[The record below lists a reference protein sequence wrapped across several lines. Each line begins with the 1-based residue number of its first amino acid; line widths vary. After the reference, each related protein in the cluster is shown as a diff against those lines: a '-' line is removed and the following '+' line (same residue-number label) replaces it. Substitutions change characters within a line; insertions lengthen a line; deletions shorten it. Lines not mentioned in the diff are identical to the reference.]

1 MKAFFPTCTATLLL
15 AAASIVQAASSTDL
29 TVKGMITPSACS
41 PALSNGGSLDFG
53 KISSSD
59 LRKDRPTYLPRQ
71 TLQMTVTCEGATM
84 MALEAKDNRE
94 GTESSN
100 DYYNFGLGLINGTER
115 LGYLTISPM
124 NRVAD
129 GVGVSGI
136 VSWDGGTTWE
146 REPMIVDNG
155 LYRRPLGLI
164 DSDTGNAADHRPV
177 CLGGNRSDAKPDL
190 GQRGEHGRL
199 RDHHSQILV
208 RRKGVAAL
216 AFQPSPASV
225 HRP

>member
-15 AAASIVQAASSTDL
+15 AAASTVQAASSTDL

-115 LGYLTISPM
+115 LGYLTLSPM

-155 LYRRPLGLI
+155 LYSVAPLGSLTPI
-164 DSDTGNAADHRPV
+164 PV
-177 CLGGNRSDAKPDL
+177 TLLTTDL
-190 GQRGEHGRL
+190 SVSGVIAPTQNLTLDNEVNMDG
-199 RDHHSQILV
+199 SVTITV
-208 RRKGVAAL
+208 RYL
-216 AFQPSPASV
+216 
-225 HRP
+225 